1 MLEGSVAVL
10 VLTTAIGGAF
20 CWLYARASGTVANFR
35 TLVLG
40 SYLLVQPLSGI
51 AHLTRLGASRG
62 YVDLLAF
69 PADHLLQAT
78 AAALLGLA
86 GFVVGAGRIRKA
98 AATAT
103 AGPPPLFATRTERLV
118 AVLVVLGLGPLAV
131 WGVLEVNAI
140 AESLD
145 ARRIIGL
152 DGGTARFSFLS
163 HWFTWIVSL
172 AAALVLSRAP
182 PRAALW
188 KLAVVA
194 TALGLIVG
202 SLLWSGGRSVLLV
215 MALPL
220 VLLAWPYLRG
230 VRGIAAL
237 TGAVALT
244 LAVATISGIR
254 GDISVGN
261 WFDWE
266 WGRFSMLAT
275 SLEYVRVNGYLM
287 GETFVA
293 GLVAVVGP
301 PLGLAGLPLGSGDM
315 LTSTDVASRV
325 LFGHFDAIH
334 VVPGFTA
341 ELAVNFGLPGVLAGY
356 FALGRASAWIDG
368 RLARQE
374 GATGRLLLLYLGG
387 LLSLRV
393 IGADSAAL
401 LFYLFYSGTPLLLA
415 AAGAALLAG
424 LRQTGAAR
432 HASGAR
438 AMTSQLG
445 QPPCG

>member
-1 MLEGSVAVL
+1 MLEGSIAVL
-10 VLTTAIGGAF
+10 VLTTGIGGAF

-40 SYLLVQPLSGI
+40 NYLLVQPLSGI

-62 YVDLLAF
+62 YLDLLAF

-78 AAALLGLA
+78 AAALLGLV
-86 GFVVGAGRIRKA
+86 GFVVGAGRIRK
-98 AATAT
+98 THP
-103 AGPPPLFATRTERLV
+103 AGASAPPLFASKTERLV

-163 HWFTWIVSL
+163 HWFAWIVSL
-172 AAALVLSRAP
+172 AAALMLSRAP

-194 TALGLIVG
+194 MALGLIVG

-230 VRGIAAL
+230 VRGVAAVI
-237 TGAVALT
+237 GAVTLT
-244 LAVATISGIR
+244 LAVATISGTR
-254 GDISVGN
+254 GGISVGN
-261 WFDWE
+261 WLDWE

-301 PLGLAGLPLGSGDM
+301 PLGLLGLPLGSGDM

-341 ELAVNFGLPGVLAGY
+341 ELAVNFGLPGVLIGY
-356 FALGRASAWIDG
+356 FALGRASAWVDG

-374 GATGRLLLLYLGG
+374 GAIGRLLLLYLGA

-424 LRQTGAAR
+424 LRRTAAAR
-432 HASGAR
+432 DGSSGA
-438 AMTSQLG
+438 MTIQLG
-445 QPPCG
+445 QPPCA